1 MLAFG
6 VTPIFLLRD
15 IGSGMI
21 FTILGTVLATEPV
34 PALLNRLCFVGYLCS
49 TFYIIGAYS
58 AKIDMFTPAL
68 WREFDAFGRSYV
80 SLVRSSTFSNM
91 VFERL
96 YIAPVSMKVGT

>member
-21 FTILGTVLATEPV
+21 FTIIGTVLATE

-49 TFYIIGAYS
+49 TFFIIGAYS
-58 AKIDMFTPAL
+58 ARIDMFTPAL

-80 SLVRSSTFSNM
+80 PLVRSSTFSDM

-96 YIAPVSMKVGT
+96 